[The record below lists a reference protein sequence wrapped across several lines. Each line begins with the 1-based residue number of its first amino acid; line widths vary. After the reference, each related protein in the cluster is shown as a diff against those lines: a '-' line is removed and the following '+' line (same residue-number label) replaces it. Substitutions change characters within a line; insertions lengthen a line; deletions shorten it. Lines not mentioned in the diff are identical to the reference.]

1 MIVAILALSILDL
14 VGVLIAAAAGVTDL
28 WPILRILPLLGLPI
42 AMLLILVLL
51 VINAR
56 RRSREAQLPTKTKK

>member
-28 WPILRILPLLGLPI
+28 WAILRILPLLGLPI

-56 RRSREAQLPTKTKK
+56 RRSREAQRPTKTKT